1 MMSTYFVMTNMWMI
15 LAISYFTKCGSMRA
29 LNRNIKNH
37 ETIIPIILSI
47 VLFMEYVD
55 ATILNTAIP
64 TIVWKV
70 NLTWSYP
77 D

>member
-1 MMSTYFVMTNMWMI
+1 
-15 LAISYFTKCGSMRA
+15 MRE
-29 LNRNIKNH
+29 LNKNIDKSH